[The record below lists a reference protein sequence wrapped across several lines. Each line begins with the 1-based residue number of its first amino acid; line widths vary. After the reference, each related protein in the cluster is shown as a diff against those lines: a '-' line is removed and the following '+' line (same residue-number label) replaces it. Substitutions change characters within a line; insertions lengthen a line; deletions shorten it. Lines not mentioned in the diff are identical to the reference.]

1 MNLFSFKKGFLY
13 FCVFIFINTNL
24 FALDIDKSKSKV
36 AFKASKLVF
45 VGVDGEFKD
54 YEGNVSILNDEIVAL
69 NGNVFVNSVESGNK
83 TRDEHIRGEVLFDSK
98 KYPIISFKMSKYEA
112 LSSANGISKGKIYG
126 LMNAHGV
133 SKDIVFD
140 STVKKTEEGYI
151 LTLNSI
157 VDVKKDFNMQSYS
170 IMSNSVDIDV
180 SLCFWFK
187 TIHYDFQA

>member
-45 VGVDGEFKD
+45 VWVDGEFKD

-69 NGNVFVNSVESGNK
+69 NGNVFVNSVESGDK
-83 TRDEHIRGEVLFDSK
+83 TRDEHIRGEMLFDSK

-112 LSSANGISKGKIYG
+112 LSSVNGISKGKIYG
-126 LMNAHGV
+126 LMNAHGI

-151 LTLNSI
+151 LLLI
-157 VDVKKDFNMQSYS
+157 Q
-170 IMSNSVDIDV
+170 
-180 SLCFWFK
+180 L
-187 TIHYDFQA
+187 

>member
-69 NGNVFVNSVESGNK
+69 NGNVFVNSVESGDK

-151 LTLNSI
+151 LTLNST

-180 SLCFWFK
+180 SLCF
-187 TIHYDFQA
+187 

>member
-1 MNLFSFKKGFLY
+1 M
-13 FCVFIFINTNL
+13 

-54 YEGNVSILNDEIVAL
+54 YEGNVSVLNDEIVAL
-69 NGNVFVNSVESGNK
+69 NGNVFVNSVESGDK

-112 LSSANGISKGKIYG
+112 LSSVNGISKGKIYG

-140 STVKKTEEGYI
+140 STLEKTEEGYI
-151 LTLNSI
+151 LTLNST
-157 VDVKKDFNMQSYS
+157 VDVKKDFDMQSYA

-180 SLCFWFK
+180 SLFLK
-187 TIHYDFQA
+187 

>member
-1 MNLFSFKKGFLY
+1 MAMF
-13 FCVFIFINTNL
+13 
-24 FALDIDKSKSKV
+24 
-36 AFKASKLVF
+36 
-45 VGVDGEFKD
+45 
-54 YEGNVSILNDEIVAL
+54 
-69 NGNVFVNSVESGNK
+69 FVNSVESGDK

-112 LSSANGISKGKIYG
+112 LSSVNGISKGKIYG

-151 LTLNSI
+151 LTLNST

-180 SLCFWFK
+180 SLCF
-187 TIHYDFQA
+187 